1 MDIKLLFHLA
11 WLVYILRAQYAGVN
25 VCVCVCLLIQSNP
38 YVWELWLFGHLNGT
52 LCANTERD
60 ECIYTH
66 TFIYMLLF
74 IIAIYPYTTLFSDLF
89 VVWLNQV
96 TRCVA
101 RGG

>member
-66 TFIYMLLF
+66 FYIYVVVYYRDLSIYHTLL
-74 IIAIYPYTTLFSDLF
+74 
-89 VVWLNQV
+89 
-96 TRCVA
+96 
-101 RGG
+101 